1 MANYCNI
8 CSKTIQLVT
17 PAKYGEPPCDM
28 CMRHVHVTCNYQ
40 SPCSYLE
47 CLVLLSERLSKLLD
61 ETSQLP
67 ARRDTRRASL
77 PRHLACSFFTAES
90 PTCANPS
97 PIKSASLFA
106 HLSVARGRGWARV
119 GEGGRGWARVGE
131 GAEGVCAIVPSH
143 SRYSLAF
150 SCLRKKQARSMP
162 RTLGQPSGGARSGRL
177 S

>member
-90 PTCANPS
+90 PPCANPS
-97 PIKSASLFA
+97 PIKSASFFG
-106 HLSVARGRGWARV
+106 HLSVARVGEGGRGWARV
-119 GEGGRGWARVGE
+119 GEGGRGWARVGGVGGWR
-131 GAEGVCAIVPSH
+131 GADGATTCLSSQPHLPSAVE
-143 SRYSLAF
+143 SR
-150 SCLRKKQARSMP
+150 
-162 RTLGQPSGGARSGRL
+162 T
-177 S
+177 